1 MSGVT
6 AAAGRANGT
15 NGASASAAM
24 IWLQPAIAIGLAPA
38 AYFFM

>member
-6 AAAGRANGT
+6 AAVGGANGT
-15 NGASASAAM
+15 NGASASAAK
-24 IWLQPAIAIGLAPA
+24 IWLQAAIAMGFAPA